1 MNLFGTD
8 GVRGRVGEE
17 PMTPECVLRLAQ
29 AAGLVLRHEP
39 KPMVLIGKDTRVSG
53 YLFESALEAGLLAA
67 GVNVRLI
74 GPLPTPGVAY
84 LTKTFRATGG
94 LVISASHNPY
104 MDNGI
109 KFLNGEGGKMDRA
122 FQLAVEEVL
131 ARPFR
136 MADSRAIGKASRL
149 RDAQGRYVE
158 YCKATLAA
166 GLDLNG
172 LVIALD
178 CAHGAAYRVAPDVF
192 EELGARVVTMGVA
205 PDGYNINERCG
216 STDPAA
222 LCELVRASGA
232 HCGIA
237 LDGDGDRVVLVD
249 EQGAVVD
256 GDGMLFILATA
267 WARKGRLQGPVV
279 TTTMSNLAL
288 EHALARQGIVLVR
301 VEVGDHHVAEGMR
314 QYGANLGGEPSG
326 HILCLD
332 RSTTGDGIVAAL
344 QVLEIMMATGQ
355 GLRQLV
361 QQYQPLPQVLLNV
374 PLPEPGFS
382 SLGEPR
388 IQQAMAD
395 AARMLASRGRV
406 VVRPSGTEAV
416 IRVMVEGIDHNEAQ
430 EIASSLAALLQDHR
444 THD

>member
-1 MNLFGTD
+1 MSIFGTD

-29 AAGLVLRHEP
+29 AAGLVLCREH

-84 LTKTFRATGG
+84 LTKTFRSSCG

-109 KFLNGEGGKMDRA
+109 KFLNREGGKMDRA
-122 FQLAVEEVL
+122 FQLAVEEML
-131 ARPFR
+131 AQPFR

-158 YCKATLAA
+158 YCKATLGA
-166 GLDLNG
+166 GMSLDG

-192 EELGARVVTMGVA
+192 EELGARVVTMGVS
-205 PDGYNINERCG
+205 PDGYNINDHCG
-216 STDPAA
+216 STAPAA
-222 LCELVRASGA
+222 LRELVRASRA

-237 LDGDGDRVVLVD
+237 LDGDGDRVILVD
-249 EQGAVVD
+249 EHGNMVD

-267 WARKGRLQGPVV
+267 WARSGRLRSPVV

-288 EHALARQGIVLVR
+288 EQILVRQGIPLVR

-314 QYGANLGGEPSG
+314 RYGANLGGEPSG

-355 GLRQLV
+355 GLRQLARD
-361 QQYQPLPQVLLNV
+361 YQPLPQVLLNV
-374 PLPEPGFS
+374 PLPACGLA
-382 SLGEPR
+382 LGEPR
-388 IQQAMAD
+388 IQRAMTD
-395 AARMLASRGRV
+395 ASRTLASRGRV

-416 IRVMVEGIDHNEAQ
+416 IRVMVEGVDQKEAQ
-430 EIASSLAALLQDHR
+430 EVAASLAALLSG
-444 THD
+444 

>member
-1 MNLFGTD
+1 MRLFGTD

-29 AAGLVLRHEP
+29 AAGLVLSRET

-84 LTKTFRATGG
+84 LTKTFRASCG

-109 KFLNGEGGKMDRA
+109 KFLNREGGKMDRT
-122 FQLAVEEVL
+122 FQLAVEDVL

-166 GLDLNG
+166 GMSLDG
-172 LVIALD
+172 LVLALD

-192 EELGARVVTMGVA
+192 EELGARVVSMGVA
-205 PDGYNINERCG
+205 PDGYNINEHCG

-222 LCELVRASGA
+222 LCDLVRSSGA
-232 HCGIA
+232 HGGIA
-237 LDGDGDRVVLVD
+237 LDGDGDRVILGD
-249 EQGAVVD
+249 EYGAVVD
-256 GDGMLFILATA
+256 AAPELFILAMA
-267 WARKGRLQGPVV
+267 WARHGRLRGPVV

-288 EHALARQGIVLVR
+288 EQALARAGIPLVR
-301 VEVGDHHVAEGMR
+301 VEVGDHHVAEAMR
-314 QYGANLGGEPSG
+314 RSGANLGGEPSG

-344 QVLEIMMATGQ
+344 QVLEVMVATGQ
-355 GLRQLV
+355 SLHQLV
-361 QQYQPLPQVLLNV
+361 QGYQPLPQVLVNV
-374 PLPEPGFS
+374 PVSACGLALE
-382 SLGEPR
+382 EPR
-388 IQQAMAD
+388 IQRAMAL
-395 AARMLASRGRV
+395 AAQALASRGRV

-416 IRVMVEGIDHNEAQ
+416 IRVMVEGVDQQEA
-430 EIASSLAALLQDHR
+430 EEVATSLAALL
-444 THD
+444 TG

>member
-1 MNLFGTD
+1 MSIFGTD

-29 AAGLVLRHEP
+29 AAGLVLCREH

-84 LTKTFRATGG
+84 LTKTFRSSCG

-109 KFLNGEGGKMDRA
+109 KFLNREGGKMDRA
-122 FQLAVEEVL
+122 FQLAVEEML
-131 ARPFR
+131 AQPFR

-158 YCKATLAA
+158 YCKATLGA
-166 GLDLNG
+166 GMSLDG

-205 PDGYNINERCG
+205 PDGYNINDHCG
-216 STDPAA
+216 STAPAA

-237 LDGDGDRVVLVD
+237 LDGDGDRVILVD
-249 EQGAVVD
+249 EHGGVVD

-267 WARKGRLQGPVV
+267 WARSGRLRAPVV

-288 EHALARQGIVLVR
+288 EQILGRQGIPLVR

-314 QYGANLGGEPSG
+314 RYGANLGGEPSG

-361 QQYQPLPQVLLNV
+361 QDYQPLPQVLLNV
-374 PLPEPGFS
+374 PLPACGLA
-382 SLGEPR
+382 LGEPH
-388 IQQAMAD
+388 IQRAMTD
-395 AARMLASRGRV
+395 ASRTLASRGRV

-416 IRVMVEGIDHNEAQ
+416 IRVMVEGVDHKEAQ
-430 EIASSLAALLQDHR
+430 EVAASLAALLSG
-444 THD
+444 